1 MSYLT
6 FEEAVH
12 LFEQWGFEIEAG
24 PRVGEVTL
32 LLKSDESCTYSVQER
47 TMLPQM
53 AGVALAVR
61 WRRNGVMQ
69 EGCPQLYLC

>member
-24 PRVGEVTL
+24 PRAEEVTL
-32 LLKSDESCTYSVQER
+32 LLRSDESCTYSVQER
-47 TMLPQM
+47 WMLPPM
-53 AGVALAVR
+53 AEAALAVR
-61 WRRNGVMQ
+61 WRNGTVQ
-69 EGCPQLYLC
+69 VVSPLNNQH